1 MLFNQLTTT
10 LQEIA
15 TRWQVPGLSVGI
27 VQDGEI
33 VYSQVMGV
41 QSLVTKTPVSNAT
54 RFCVASIAKIFVA
67 SAVMRLV
74 EDGCIDLDA
83 PICEYLHYFTLN
95 DERYTRITVRHVLS
109 HTSGMPDLDEFEYN
123 ALWENPEFDETASER
138 YVRNLKGLELRASP
152 GEGFHY
158 SNLIYNVLGD
168 LITKVSGSNFEAY
181 LQTRV
186 LAPAGMPGSTFLL
199 SEVPA
204 DLLAVPHIH
213 IPEKAV
219 SPIYPYHRADA
230 PSSTLHS
237 TLEDMCHWAI
247 MCLDRGRSRGEAV
260 LQPDTIEQMWTPVAR
275 RGGILYA
282 DMGLGWNLGTYRGEK
297 AVSHG
302 GMGAGLTDFF
312 VLLPEKKLGA
322 IMMCNEESYAIARV
336 REAVLDVMV
345 GVQPRAGSI
354 SWMLP
359 ISQALVK
366 GGIEAACAC
375 SVQLHA
381 SNQKEYEID
390 EESLLMLAMQ
400 LEMAGRLEL
409 AIEVFELNIQ
419 VFPDFVDTYIF
430 LAYVYRQMGDLEL
443 AEGTLQ
449 KALALDPGNTEA
461 LALLKKLRID

>member
-1 MLFNQLTTT
+1 MLYNQLTTT
-10 LQEIA
+10 LQEIVA
-15 TRWQVPGLSVGI
+15 RWQVPGLSVGI

-33 VYSQVMGV
+33 IFSHVMGV
-41 QSLVTKTPVSNAT
+41 QSLFTKTPVSAAT

-95 DERYTRITVRHVLS
+95 DERYTRITVCHILS
-109 HTSGMPDLDEFEYN
+109 HTSGLPDLDEFEYN
-123 ALWENPEFDETASER
+123 ALWENPEFDEAASER
-138 YVRNLKGLELRASP
+138 YVRGLKGLELRTSP
-152 GEGFHY
+152 GEEFHY
-158 SNLIYNVLGD
+158 SNLAFNVLGD
-168 LITKVSGSNFEAY
+168 LITKVSGSNFESY

-186 LAPAGMPGSTFLL
+186 LAPAGMPDSTFLL
-199 SEVPA
+199 SEVPS

-237 TLEDMCHWAI
+237 TLGDMCHWAI
-247 MCLDRGRSRGEAV
+247 MCLDGGRFRGEAV
-260 LQPDTIEQMWTPVAR
+260 LQPDTIERMWTPVAR

-282 DMGLGWNLGTYRGEK
+282 DMGLGWNLGTYRGQK

-345 GVQPRAGSI
+345 GMEPRVGSV

-359 ISQALVK
+359 ISQALLK
-366 GGIEAACAC
+366 GGREAACAC
-375 SVQLHA
+375 SAQLRA
-381 SNQKEYEID
+381 SESKDYEVD

-400 LEMAGRLEL
+400 LEMVGRLEL
-409 AIEVFELNIQ
+409 AIDVLGLNIQ
-419 VFPDFVDTYIF
+419 AFPEFFDTYIL
-430 LAYVYRQMGDLEL
+430 LANVYRQMGSIDL

-449 KALALDPGNTEA
+449 KALALDAGNLEA
-461 LALLKKLRID
+461 LALLKKLVNN